1 MTAVWG
7 PLGWMTLHSISTSY
21 PEVPTIAEKQ
31 LVSSWLDMFR
41 DTITCPYC
49 RDHFTEILANSR
61 RVFPNFLNS
70 RQDLAVFVFRV
81 HNVVNRR
88 LRKPI
93 YESVGACMERLRENV
108 KLRPAKEYRTAY
120 LNHISRFWRTL
131 QDISGMIALKKVN
144 EMRRIEIEYFSA
156 KDTNFAVEIQED
168 IVVVPRGVLE
178 KEAPDS
184 VPRITGPAPAR
195 VLTRSQA
202 TPAVPDRTPSRM
214 PLGVGFKMTAG
225 GLRLR

>member
-21 PEVPTIAEKQ
+21 PEAPTIAEKQ

-41 DTITCPYC
+41 DTITCPHC
-49 RDHFTEILANSR
+49 REHFTEILANSR

-70 RQDLAVFVFRV
+70 RQDFAVFVFRV
-81 HNVVNRR
+81 HNAVNRR

-93 YESVGACMERLRENV
+93 YESVAACMERLQENV
-108 KLRPAKEYRTAY
+108 KLRRAKEYRTAY
-120 LNHISRFWRTL
+120 LDHIARFWRTL

-144 EMRRIEIEYFSA
+144 EMRRIEIEYFSV
-156 KDTNFAVEIQED
+156 KDTNFAVTIAED

-178 KEAPDS
+178 KDAPDS
-184 VPRITGPAPAR
+184 VPRVSAPRALPRPPAA
-195 VLTRSQA
+195 
-202 TPAVPDRTPSRM
+202 PDRTPSRLPM
-214 PLGVGFKMTAG
+214 GVGFKMTSG

>member
-21 PEVPTIAEKQ
+21 PEAPSIAEKQ

-49 RDHFTEILANSR
+49 RDHFSEMLANSR

-70 RQDLAVFVFRV
+70 RQDLAIFVFRV
-81 HNVVNRR
+81 HNAVNRR
-88 LRKPI
+88 LKKPI
-93 YESVGACMERLRENV
+93 YESVAACMERLQENI
-108 KLRPAKEYRTAY
+108 KLRSAKEYRVAY
-120 LNHISRFWRTL
+120 LNHIARFWATL
-131 QDISGMIALKKVN
+131 QDISGLIAAKKVN
-144 EMRRIEIEYFSA
+144 EMRRIEGEYFGP
-156 KDTNFAVEIQED
+156 KDTNFAVEIRED

-178 KEAPDS
+178 KDAPDS
-184 VPRITGPAPAR
+184 IPRITAPTAR
-195 VLTRSQA
+195 VLSRAQVVQ
-202 TPAVPDRTPSRM
+202 PERTPSRM
-214 PLGVGFKMTAG
+214 PLGVGFKMTPA